1 MADNILQTTGI
12 RQFYQRAIRH
22 GFARDFQFRVL
33 RMGAWLSEAP
43 GEESPLLYLS
53 SATMPGRTVTPIS
66 VPYIGLNFQVPG
78 AANYNSNNGWAV
90 TFRCDETLKIRN
102 LLEDWSRAIFDD
114 ATSTGSTIPDN
125 SINNDVE
132 LVAIDNQ
139 GNARKTITLRGA
151 WVTNV
156 GDLSYNLGGTGAV
169 VTCNATIAYQFW
181 EETGPRKEFRPLQ
194 PIENGALQQGFLG
207 PTANLASNL

>member
-1 MADNILQTTGI
+1 MADNILNTSGI
-12 RQFYQRAIRH
+12 RQFYDRAIKH

-33 RMGAWLSEAP
+33 RMGSWMS
-43 GEESPLLYLS
+43 GDGDNDPLLYLS
-53 SATMPGRTVTPIS
+53 TATLPGRTVQPIA

-78 AANYNSNNGWAV
+78 AANYNSNSGWAV

-114 ATSTGSTIPDN
+114 RTSTGSTIPDN

-132 LVAIDNQ
+132 LVSIDNQ

-151 WVTNV
+151 WVSNV
-156 GDLSYNLGGTGAV
+156 GDLTYNLGGTGAV
-169 VTCNATIAYQFW
+169 VTCQATIAYQYW
-181 EETGPRKEFRPLQ
+181 EETGPRSYIKPLQ
-194 PIENGALQQGFLG
+194 PVDQARSMNE
-207 PTANLASNL
+207 